1 METFKFGN
9 KVKCIIR
16 FHNCSKSIGGI
27 TPQYDEQPY
36 TVLNNLSV
44 TVNFKSNSKNSTS
57 KESAYLT
64 STQVDEIGEVQL
76 RNCLLTDK
84 LIYLLFGTREAAGNF
99 TAQCQVTA
107 DEDGS
112 LYLPTTKTVC
122 RAFVYDSNGDL
133 YAVYSLEGKEKN
145 DGSTPGYDTTK
156 LDFSDGQVLTKDNCI
171 FSSDLVENFA
181 ANRDYM
187 VFYEYPGNFTF
198 SLDSQYSSV
207 MTVDLI
213 SDGNLEDSTKSF
225 CLHIAKATI
234 SANKTFR
241 FSKDEPNTIDLTL
254 KVIQPLP
261 YEIEEGKTNY
271 IAVC

>member
-16 FHNCSKSIGGI
+16 FHDCSKSIGGI

-44 TVNFKSNSKNSTS
+44 TVSFKNNSKNSTS
-57 KESAYLT
+57 KESAYLM

-84 LIYLLFGTREAAGNF
+84 LIYLLFGTREAPGNF
-99 TAQCQVTA
+99 VAQCQVTA
-107 DEDGS
+107 DDDGS

-133 YAVYSLEGKEKN
+133 YAVYSLEGKEKY
-145 DGSTPGYDTTK
+145 DESYTSTN

-171 FSSDLVENFA
+171 FSSDLVENFV
-181 ANRDYM
+181 ANEDYM

-207 MTVDLI
+207 MSFDLI